1 MQATTDPKKIAMKE
15 TNHIEGSKGKIN
27 VSHPVSRL
35 GFKIKR
41 ASLLG
46 VTYNITY
53 CYMRTKGGE
62 IVSVSK
68 MRTAERVSG
77 GIILILAMFSSR
89 LIALGNQNM

>member
-46 VTYNITY
+46 VTYNILLNGHY
-53 CYMRTKGGE
+53 RRRDCICQQNAYRE
-62 IVSVSK
+62 
-68 MRTAERVSG
+68 
-77 GIILILAMFSSR
+77 GIRGYNTDSS
-89 LIALGNQNM
+89 NV

>member
-1 MQATTDPKKIAMKE
+1 MCKATGMQATTDPKKIAMKE

-46 VTYNITY
+46 VT
-53 CYMRTKGGE
+53 
-62 IVSVSK
+62 
-68 MRTAERVSG
+68 
-77 GIILILAMFSSR
+77 
-89 LIALGNQNM
+89 